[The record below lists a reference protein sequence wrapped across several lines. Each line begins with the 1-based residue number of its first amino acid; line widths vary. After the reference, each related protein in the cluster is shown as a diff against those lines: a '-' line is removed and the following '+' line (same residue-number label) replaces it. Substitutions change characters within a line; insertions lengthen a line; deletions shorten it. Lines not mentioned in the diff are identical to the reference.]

1 MANLRICFSIQFR
14 YQQILIKVI
23 LNNSCK
29 FQSIMK
35 LSSGMLE
42 FQLEETYRYCKFN
55 WRLIFFF
62 VTPKKCYWHNKQR
75 SISFK
80 KTKCKCF
87 QKLNE
92 IMNSLCHLK
101 LFQFQNTLN
110 HHLNISITNDKKR
123 YLLEFLFVWLMP
135 VLY

>member
-1 MANLRICFSIQFR
+1 LLLPKNVIDIINKGLLALKKQNVIF
-14 YQQILIKVI
+14 KVFI
-23 LNNSCK
+23 
-29 FQSIMK
+29 
-35 LSSGMLE
+35 
-42 FQLEETYRYCKFN
+42 
-55 WRLIFFF
+55 
-62 VTPKKCYWHNKQR
+62 
-75 SISFK
+75 
-80 KTKCKCF
+80 CF

-123 YLLEFLFVWLMP
+123 YLLEFLFVWFMP